1 MKKILI
7 AISAGLI
14 TAIAQ
19 PAFAETNEEK
29 AAFALNADESEVT
42 VSDVKRSGMKVKFK
56 AHYDGGTYNC
66 YYTSMT
72 SMGVKSDALCSGPIN
87 KKDGVR
93 PHSGAGCNDLLRAA
107 GRC

>member
-14 TAIAQ
+14 AAIAQ

-29 AAFALNADESEVT
+29 AAFALNTDAADVR

-56 AHYDGGTYNC
+56 AHYDGGIYNC
-66 YYTSMT
+66 YYT

-93 PHSGAGCNDLLRAA
+93 PHSGAACNDLLRAA